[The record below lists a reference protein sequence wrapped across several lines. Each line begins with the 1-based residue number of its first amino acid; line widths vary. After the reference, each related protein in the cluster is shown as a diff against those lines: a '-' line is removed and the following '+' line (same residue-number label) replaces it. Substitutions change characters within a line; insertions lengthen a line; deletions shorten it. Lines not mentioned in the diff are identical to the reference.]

1 MLQFWLE
8 FFVIVA
14 GIAITVQAIILIG
27 MFLQMKE
34 LSRHVTRLTTDLQ
47 LKVDPILIRTNRIL
61 EDSQDRIA
69 SIVADSAEVVR
80 LARNQAQNVDRV
92 MTDTVDRLRVQVIR
106 ADHILT
112 GALEVVEDTGTQVR
126 NTLWG
131 PIHNVIAL
139 LKGLKTG
146 LDVLRGNQRPHSD
159 SNPGSQDEE
168 LFI

>member
-14 GIAITVQAIILIG
+14 GLAIILQAAILVG
-27 MFLQMKE
+27 MFLQMRE
-34 LSRHVTRLTTDLQ
+34 MSRHITRLTTDLQ
-47 LKVDPILIRTNRIL
+47 LKVEPILIRTNRIL
-61 EDSQDRIA
+61 EDSQDRIT

-80 LARNQAQNVDRV
+80 MARNQAQKVDRV
-92 MTDTVDRLRVQVIR
+92 LTDTVDRLRVQVIR
-106 ADHILT
+106 ADQILT
-112 GALEVVEDTGTQVR
+112 GALEVVEDTGAQVR

-131 PIHNVIAL
+131 PINNVVAL

-146 LDVLRGNQRPHSD
+146 LDVLRGNQRPRSD
-159 SNPGSQDEE
+159 SSSPSQDEE